1 MRMGVLGS
9 AMRPGSS
16 RLVPLRWGAAPPAP
30 TILLPETVSSPQ
42 GVGTHASGWMRPP
55 NLPDTLS
62 TGFYVTRF

>member
-42 GVGTHASGWMRPP
+42 GWEPTHQDG
-55 NLPDTLS
+55 
-62 TGFYVTRF
+62 